1 MTHRNWLTRAT
12 VIVALQE
19 PAKPLTL
26 RGLVRT
32 SYKILGFL
40 IIRGEIDRPRVS
52 SFLEKIILQARVTS

>member
-40 IIRGEIDRPRVS
+40 IIRGEIDRP
-52 SFLEKIILQARVTS
+52 